1 MRISLILLSALVAA
15 ASAAPSQAQ
24 GKRDPGELLNR
35 ADLNS
40 DGKITRSEFIQGRG
54 QLFARFD
61 RNRDGYLNRDD
72 APKRGFAGG
81 RGGMLR
87 GRNGGGGAG
96 ERLQQAMQALDTNDD
111 RRISRAEFVDGPTL
125 IFDRA
130 DRDRNGII
138 DHVER
143 TEFSAAAGGRR

>member
-1 MRISLILLSALVAA
+1 MRIPIILLSVFVAA

-24 GKRDPGELLNR
+24 GRRDPGELLNR

-72 APKRGFAGG
+72 APKRRFAGG
-81 RGGMLR
+81 RGGRLR
-87 GRNGGGGAG
+87 SGGGGGDAG

-111 RRISRAEFVDGPTL
+111 RKISRAEFVDGPSL

-138 DHVER
+138 DHIER
-143 TEFSAAAGGRR
+143 ANFGAAAGERR